1 MQFASLCL
9 KHILELEKQSL
20 KRISMEL
27 TDCRKTAKKL
37 SQKNWQI
44 LTDSP
49 KQKLTVKRIKAT
61 TIE

>member
-9 KHILELEKQSL
+9 KHILELEKQSF

-49 KQKLTVKRIKAT
+49 KKKLT
-61 TIE
+61 

>member
-27 TDCRKTAKKL
+27 TDCRKTTKKID
-37 SQKNWQI
+37 KF
-44 LTDSP
+44 
-49 KQKLTVKRIKAT
+49 
-61 TIE
+61 